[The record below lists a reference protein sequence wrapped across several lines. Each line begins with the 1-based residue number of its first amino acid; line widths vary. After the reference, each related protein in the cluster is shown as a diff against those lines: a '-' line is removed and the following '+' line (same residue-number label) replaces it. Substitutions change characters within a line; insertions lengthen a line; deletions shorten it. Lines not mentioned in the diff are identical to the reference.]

1 MNKNKVLIIS
11 IIIFAIFGLIGIY
24 FYFQNID
31 NNIIGNNNGSINNS
45 LNNQNTNITK
55 NNTTSL
61 TSSNHYLI
69 VGNYLNA
76 VFDEKNMKWSE
87 VDNEEYSEKFETYV
101 DNVYYGRYYL
111 IYGTVWN
118 LLDDQKNF
126 VKYNGDIIAHS
137 INFNVKVKK
146 YQELKITDN
155 NVLGEVKK
163 YLFKYNYQYEDSF
176 YNRVYYIDENNYV
189 VLCSNILD
197 SEKTVGMNYTI
208 GFIKIDGNFYNIFN
222 NEFETKDNKE
232 YPENMLTGWLVINGK
247 TYLSIKQIHYS
258 ITPPTPALYE
268 FDGSKFTQVI

>member
-11 IIIFAIFGLIGIY
+11 IFIFVIFGLIGLY
-24 FYFQNID
+24 FYFQNAD
-31 NNIIGNNNGSINNS
+31 TNVTSNNNSS
-45 LNNQNTNITK
+45 LNSQNTNTIK
-55 NNTTSL
+55 NNTTS
-61 TSSNHYLI
+61 SAASNYYLI

-118 LLDDQKNF
+118 LFDDQKNF

-163 YLFKYNYQYEDSF
+163 YLFKYNYQYADTYF
-176 YNRVYYIDENNYV
+176 NRVYYIDENNYV
-189 VLCSNILD
+189 VLCSDILD

-208 GFIKIDGNFYNIFN
+208 GFIKIDGKFFNIFN
-222 NEFETKDNKE
+222 NEFEAKDKLK
-232 YPENMLTGWLVINGK
+232 YPENKLTGWLVINGK
-247 TYLSIKQIHYS
+247 LYLSINQLHTS
-258 ITPPTPALYE
+258 NRPPTPALYE